1 MTKKD
6 VLRRI
11 LRKRGV
17 RGFSSLLLL
26 TLLSSAFA
34 QFPITVEHKFG
45 ETTLGDRPKRV
56 VALGYTEQDTLFALG
71 ARPVAVRYFF
81 GDENSAVFPWAEAAA
96 NGAEPQV
103 LNMPYGS
110 LNYEAILALQP
121 DLITAVDAGITQEEY
136 DTLSQIAPTLAQ
148 PGEYIDFGT
157 PWQER
162 VRLIGRALGE
172 SERAE
177 ELVADLEARFE
188 EVRAAHP
195 EFADKSVAVT
205 YQNSSGGY
213 GFYTAQ
219 DSRAQFFENL
229 GFVVPEELVE
239 VAGESF
245 YADLSEE
252 RLNLL
257 DRDLLAFLDVP
268 FAEEGTPPLEENPLL
283 SQLSAVQE
291 GRVLNVTG
299 QEVDALQFG
308 TVLSLDYLLENLV
321 PEIAAAVE

>member
-1 MTKKD
+1 MKPLLT
-6 VLRRI
+6 
-11 LRKRGV
+11 
-17 RGFSSLLLL
+17 LLL
-26 TLLSSAFA
+26 TLSLTHAFA
-34 QFPITVEHKFG
+34 QFPVTIEHKFG
-45 ETTLGDRPKRV
+45 ETPLEERPERV
-56 VALGYTEQDTLFALG
+56 VSLGYTEQDTLFALG
-71 ARPVAVRYFF
+71 VEPVAVRYFF
-81 GDENSAVFPWAEAAA
+81 GDENNAVFPWAEEAAD
-96 NGAEPQV
+96 GAEPQV
-103 LNMPYGS
+103 LNMPYGN
-110 LNYEAILALQP
+110 LNYEAVLALEP

-148 PGEYIDFGT
+148 SDEYIDFGT
-157 PWQER
+157 PWQVQ
-162 VRLIGRALGE
+162 VRRIGEAVGE
-172 SERAE
+172 TERAE
-177 ELVADLEARFE
+177 ELVSDLEAKFE
-188 EVRAAHP
+188 VVRQARP

-252 RLNLL
+252 RLDLL
-257 DRDLLAFLDVP
+257 DRDLLVFLDVP

-283 SQLSAVQE
+283 SQLDAVQA

-321 PEIAAAVE
+321 PNIAEAVE

>member
-1 MTKKD
+1 MTKRN
-6 VLRRI
+6 VLYNI
-11 LRKRGV
+11 LCRRGV

-26 TLLSSAFA
+26 TLLSLTFA
-34 QFPITVEHKFG
+34 QFPVTLEHKFG
-45 ETTLGDRPKRV
+45 ETTLEDRPERV

-71 ARPVAVRYFF
+71 VEPVAVRYFF
-81 GDENSAVFPWAEAAA
+81 GDEDDAVFPWAEEAA
-96 NGAEPQV
+96 NGAQPQV

-110 LNYEAILALQP
+110 LNYEAILALEP
-121 DLITAVDAGITQEEY
+121 DLITAIDAGITEEEY

-148 PGEYIDFGT
+148 SDEYIDFGT
-157 PWQER
+157 PWQEQ
-162 VRLIGRALGE
+162 VRRIGEAVGE
-172 SERAE
+172 AERAE
-177 ELVADLEARFE
+177 ELVSDLEAKFE
-188 EVRAAHP
+188 EVGQAHP
-195 EFADKSVAVT
+195 EFMDETVAVA

-219 DSRAQFFENL
+219 DSRARFFEDL
-229 GFVVPEELVE
+229 GFVVPEELVQI
-239 VAGESF
+239 AGESF

-252 RLNLL
+252 RLDLL
-257 DRDLLAFLDVP
+257 DRDLLVFLDVP

-283 SQLSAVQE
+283 SQLEAVRE

-321 PEIAAAVE
+321 PEIAATVE